1 MHFGSY
7 TLKLGI
13 ALNIRDFF
21 LTYFSYNKKNSGN
34 TLSFIIKYEILFEN
48 SKLKCGSTSNY
59 NYWKKKKKYIIY
71 LTQTNTVRP
80 LTLQNNN
87 FVIEIIL
94 IKRKKLQKIN

>member
-1 MHFGSY
+1 MGVH
-7 TLKLGI
+7 
-13 ALNIRDFF
+13 
-21 LTYFSYNKKNSGN
+21 LTI
-34 TLSFIIKYEILFEN
+34 TIE
-48 SKLKCGSTSNY
+48 
-59 NYWKKKKKYIIY
+59 KKKKKYIIY